1 MSPGSRPIQGT
12 RPASIST
19 MPTTAM
25 TAPTMTRARPTSDMV
40 SLEEAALPAWRGGRL
55 PLQMQVCLTCH
66 PSPRRRSHD
75 EADLQEIG
83 LHQLRERLRLVVDR
97 GRDGFDADGASAVVL
112 DDGAQEPPVEPVE
125 TPPVDTLLVERVPSD
140 GGRDDAVAR
149 HLGVVAHPAQQTI
162 HDPRRAAGAPCD
174 LTRPARLDLR
184 AEDLG

>member
-55 PLQMQVCLTCH
+55 PLQRQVCLPCH

-75 EADLQEIG
+75 EADLPEIG
-83 LHQLRERLRLVVDR
+83 LPQLRERLRPVVYP
-97 GRDGFDADGASAVVL
+97 GRRGFDADRAPARVP
-112 DDGAQEPPVEPVE
+112 DDGGPE
-125 TPPVDTLLVERVPSD
+125 TPAE
-140 GGRDDAVAR
+140 
-149 HLGVVAHPAQQTI
+149 PAEN
-162 HDPRRAAGAPCD
+162 P
-174 LTRPARLDLR
+174 
-184 AEDLG
+184 